1 MGAIIGPVAV
11 ENPTPAAQRYGLF
24 PAAVGPL
31 PLPQHARGGGVWY
44 RDRGTNMPDGMEV
57 VCESQT
63 LTFDAGCGALVTG
76 VPFYVLATMNTGS
89 IAMPQDEIRQVLL
102 EQLFNNE
109 QSVVENVFSEG
120 SVGQANSLANNA
132 TAPTALTAATGFQSA
147 LGRLDGWLA
156 SVTSR
161 RGIIHVPA
169 TYSSYFTSDIGVYRE
184 GGRYYSQ
191 MGNVISFGN
200 YSGNKANGDA
210 PAAAHTTIYACESTT
225 VWRTPDSDILVSP
238 YNANLDLGRFVES
251 AAATNNQINA
261 MALREYVVTHNNIFA
276 NIDVTV

>member
-24 PAAVGPL
+24 SAAVGPL
-31 PLPQHARGGGVWY
+31 PLPVHARGGGVWY

-57 VCESQT
+57 VCESQS

-76 VPFYVLATMNTGS
+76 VPFYVLATMSAGS
-89 IAMPQDEIRQVLL
+89 VAMPQDEIRAVLM

-109 QSVVENVFSEG
+109 QSVVENVFSDG
-120 SVGQANSLANNA
+120 LFGQANSLANNA
-132 TAPTALTAATGFQSA
+132 TAPTALTAATGFQQA

-169 TYSSYFTSDIGVYRE
+169 TFNSYFTADLGIYRE
-184 GGRYYSQ
+184 GGRYYTQ
-191 MGNVISFGN
+191 MGNVVAFGN
-200 YSGNKANGDA
+200 YTGKTPAGAA
-210 PAAAHTTIYACESTT
+210 PAAGHTTIYACESTT
-225 VWRTPDSDILVSP
+225 VWRTPDNDILVSP
-238 YNANLDLGRFVES
+238 YEANLDLGRFVTS
-251 AAATNNQINA
+251 TAAMNNQINA

-276 NIDVTV
+276 SIDVTV